1 MAADAAAASA
11 RVKKRRAGIVGVCL
25 ATAGSGLIDA
35 ELERLKELVVLLHN
49 GDLSGYSGKW
59 ITDVANL
66 GAGGSHL
73 GPRTAI
79 EALRA
84 QWMGDVA
91 VHFVSMWMEP
101 SSRMCWP
108 AWMPDPQFL
117 SSHPRH
123 SPPVRR

>member
-1 MAADAAAASA
+1 M
-11 RVKKRRAGIVGVCL
+11 
-25 ATAGSGLIDA
+25 
-35 ELERLKELVVLLHN
+35 KELVVLLHN

-66 GAGGSHL
+66 GASGSHL
-73 GPRTAI
+73 GPLTAI

-84 QWMGDVA
+84 QRMGDVT
-91 VHFVSMWMEP
+91 VHFVSTWMEP
-101 SSRMCWP
+101 SSRMRWP

-123 SPPVRR
+123 SSLVRR